1 MLKGSVHLSLMMGP
15 VVPLPV
21 PKIVTEALE
30 SVEVQTA
37 AGEKGGFSLTF
48 GFSSDSPLTTLMLL
62 LGQVGPTIRTVLFA
76 TVNGLPIP
84 LIDGVITHH
93 QISPDVQAGK
103 STLVLTGEDL
113 TAVMNQLDMTGFPFP
128 GMPDFSRVAAI
139 LAKYTSFGVVPLVI
153 PSVALDTPSPTTRIP
168 TQRGTDL
175 QYIEELAAEVGYV
188 FYVEAGPT
196 PGASTAYWGPEIKIG
211 VPQTAL
217 NVDMDAHTNV
227 DAINFRF
234 DGQSAT
240 LPVVFIQNEQTKA
253 ALPIPIPPGANPL
266 NPPLGA
272 ISPMPSQVELMH
284 DTANKS
290 PALALMLGLARAARS
305 SEAVTGTGSLDVVR
319 YGRPLRARSLVGVRG
334 AGIAFD
340 GLYFVKRVTDRLER
354 GKYQQD
360 FTLTRNGLVS
370 TVPVVVP

>member
-1 MLKGSVHLSLMMGP
+1 MLPGSVHLSLLMGP
-15 VVPLPV
+15 VVAVPV
-21 PKIVTEALE
+21 PKVVTEALE
-30 SVEVQTA
+30 NVEIQNA

-76 TVNGLPIP
+76 TVNGLPVP
-84 LIDGVITHH
+84 LIDGVVTHH

-113 TAVMNQLDMTGFPFP
+113 TAVMDQVDMTGVPFP
-128 GMPDFSRVAAI
+128 GMPDFARVNAI
-139 LAKYTSFGVVPLVI
+139 LAKYAPFGVVPVVI
-153 PSVALDTPSPTTRIP
+153 PSVALDTPTPTNRVP

-188 FYVEAGPT
+188 FYLEAGPT
-196 PGASTAYWGPEIKIG
+196 PGTSTAYWGPEVKVG
-211 VPQTAL
+211 VPQPAL
-217 NVDMDAHTNV
+217 NIDMDAHSNI

-234 DGQSAT
+234 DGQSAS
-240 LPVVFIQNEQTKA
+240 LPIVFIQNESTKS
-253 ALPIPIPPGANPL
+253 PIPIPIPADANPL
-266 NPPLGA
+266 SPPLGA
-272 ISPMPSQVELMH
+272 ISPIPSQVELMH

-305 SEAVTGTGSLDVVR
+305 SEAVTGTGSLDVLR

-334 AGIAFD
+334 AGLAFD
-340 GLYFVKRVTDRLER
+340 GLYFVRRVTDKLER
-354 GKYQQD
+354 GSYQQD